1 MEATVYVSIN
11 YKAKFVN
18 TRMDL
23 HFMISVTCRN
33 WKASPSK
40 LYIQTPAVFWLIAR
54 MTIPSSFRCSKATS
68 TTVSFNSKAVSS
80 STLNVN
86 GLIAAMVTFSDKQLW
101 ESLKKK
107 NQMVKIKTIHQ
118 YVSTVW
124 YFGRLSMVKTNRR
137 SRLCNNRTLSP

>member
-1 MEATVYVSIN
+1 MEATVSVSIN

>member
-1 MEATVYVSIN
+1 
-11 YKAKFVN
+11 
-18 TRMDL
+18 
-23 HFMISVTCRN
+23 
-33 WKASPSK
+33 
-40 LYIQTPAVFWLIAR
+40 

-107 NQMVKIKTIHQ
+107 NPMVKIKTIHQ
-118 YVSTVW
+118 YVSTV
-124 YFGRLSMVKTNRR
+124 
-137 SRLCNNRTLSP
+137 